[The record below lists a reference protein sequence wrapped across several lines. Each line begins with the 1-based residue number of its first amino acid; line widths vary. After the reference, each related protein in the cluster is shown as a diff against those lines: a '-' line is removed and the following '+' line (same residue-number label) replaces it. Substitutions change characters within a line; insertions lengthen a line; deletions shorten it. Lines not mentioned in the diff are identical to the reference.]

1 MSLQNIRL
9 NTIQST
15 LTNKY
20 TAVIDSTRTINDQ
33 NGKAIN
39 LNNNSSNYSLNI
51 AGSNLIIAS
60 PAYINKRDNIY
71 NINYLKD
78 TTYKYAYNNT
88 DTKSI
93 FERYLK
99 QYSDMNNTLITFTK
113 NKYTGIQKLT
123 NFGNCFSLIA
133 QNICTTIAYNHI
145 VKVVCSDYHSVFLE
159 NTGYVLACGY
169 NKLTRNDDPTAGIA
183 GITGTTNVA
192 GIVWYPQYV
201 LHTNN
206 QRLSNIANIFC
217 SIYSTLFLE
226 STGNVLACGNN
237 NHNST
242 KFGITG
248 TTTSS
253 GVVWYVSYVLD
264 TTGVTGSKL
273 SNIVNICCSDY
284 HTVFLE
290 NTGNV
295 LACGYNNADNTYGYG
310 ITGTQ
315 NSIGIVWYPQYVL
328 INISTK
334 ISNIKCIVC
343 SKYHTVF
350 LENTGNVLACGY
362 NNTNDAK
369 GITSV
374 GSTESIFLDAW
385 FEFENNLNDSSGNNI
400 ILTKNNISPTN
411 FGFDSEFKTTGSYSL
426 YMNYTA
432 QLTTSNLSLKDKSFN
447 ISFDLQ
453 PMTPL
458 DGNIAFICQK
468 KNDSTTSGTLFIG
481 LKRISTNIYSI
492 IMSNTKK
499 DGTHLFI
506 ESQTTYSPNVS
517 GYMFNALGSLV
528 NLKFIYNKATLQCQ
542 IIVNNGN
549 TTTKTLT
556 SAFEIDDTASLLTIG
571 SSGFDKIPNLNNSD
585 FYGFKGYID
594 NMKIYNTHDPTS
606 LIATVY
612 YPKYVVNTTGTIGS
626 KLSNITN
633 VVCSEN
639 HTLFLENT
647 GNVLAVGTTNVTGT
661 SIGTTNT
668 IQTYPKYVLG
678 TTGTSTLS
686 NIIEIVCSKFHTV
699 FLDNNGKVY
708 ACGYNRFENAITGTA
723 TAETSTPYIIWYP
736 QNVLANSGSGQINN
750 IIDINCS
757 EFNTILLENTGN
769 VLSYGFSIVATGTK
783 QSNDGTQTIWYPL
796 YVLDTS
802 GTTNTR
808 LNNINSIVCSKNHTI
823 FLNNKGNIFTCG
835 FVSNGITGTTSS
847 SSLVNVYYPK
857 SIIYNQLPITYHYTK
872 TSIIKVVCSN
882 YHTVFLENTGRVLA
896 CGTNDGTAGITG
908 TRNDNNIVRIPEY
921 VLGTAQG
928 NTYLSNII
936 NIVCSIYN
944 TIFLENT
951 GKVLACGVNTGQ
963 VGITGTRNDN
973 NIVRIPEYVLGNA
986 QGNTYLSNITS
997 IVCSK
1002 YHIVFL
1008 ENTGKVLACGT
1019 NDGLI
1024 GITGTQ
1030 NNNNIVRIPQY
1041 LLGTNQGNTYLSNI
1055 ISIACSIYNTIF
1067 LENTGK
1073 VLACGVNTGQFGIT
1087 GTRND
1092 NNIVRIPEYVLG
1104 NAQGNTYLS
1113 NITSIVCSECHIV
1126 FLENTGRVLACGNNY
1141 NNTGSGILAGIT
1153 GTQSNNNKMVRIPEY
1168 VLGTAQKNTYLS
1180 NIINIVCCNT
1190 LTIFLENTGKVLACG
1205 NNWYSDPFARG
1216 ITGTST
1222 NTLAIVY
1229 IPNYVL
1235 GTRQG
1240 NTYLSNIKNISCS
1253 DYNAVFI
1260 ENSGKILINGTG
1272 NINGTPGQGIT
1283 GTKTSSGAV
1292 IIPEYV
1298 LGTSQD
1304 NTYLINITNVV
1315 HSDYNIV
1322 FLENTGKIIACGY
1335 NNNAKQSSG
1344 SGITG
1349 TQNNDNIVYIPQ
1361 YVQNINNGI
1370 TDFIPGNNCY
1380 FCIENSN
1387 MTSNVVRANFNNDF
1401 GKLGIMNN
1409 FGSLT
1414 SSIITSNIYSYANYI
1429 DKYVVNHTGTGLLS
1443 NVKTISCGNYH
1454 TLFLLNNGNVYSCGY
1469 NNYGQLGLAT
1479 YAIQSIGKPTAVR
1492 NGTNIKTISCG
1503 LYHSVILNNSGD
1515 AYSCGL
1521 NNYGQLGLGNN
1532 NNYNIPTK
1540 ITVTGIIF
1548 SDVECGG
1555 WHTVLQTTTNTAYS
1569 MGLNDGGQLATF
1581 PNGNNQSSPLIVS
1594 NTDASKT
1601 NLTNIKFIRCKN
1613 KLTLWVLD
1621 NNNIYF
1627 SGNNYNF
1634 PAITYTAS
1642 STTIVDDI
1650 YTNIFSDEIYVK
1662 ISETI

>member
-183 GITGTTNVA
+183 GITGTTNVV

-201 LHTNN
+201 LYTNN

-571 SSGFDKIPNLNNSD
+571 SSGFDKITNLNNSD

-708 ACGYNRFENAITGTA
+708 ACGYNRFGNAITGTA

-872 TSIIKVVCSN
+872 TSIIKVVCSD
-882 YHTVFLENTGRVLA
+882 YHTVFLENTGHVLACGYNNTQFAYGITGTRNNSSIVRIPEYVLNINQQYINNIIDIACSSKHSLFLENTGRVLA
-896 CGTNDGTAGITG
+896 CGINETNSYFEGITG
-908 TRNDNNIVRIPEY
+908 TREGSGIVWYAEY
-921 VLGTAQG
+921 VLGTNQGKIYLNNIKSFVCAKNVTFFLENTGRVLACGANNSFGITGTQNNAGVVIVPKYVIGNNQG
-928 NTYLSNII
+928 NTYLN
-936 NIVCSIYN
+936 NIVSIACSETN
-944 TIFLENT
+944 AVFLEDT
-951 GKVLACGVNTGQ
+951 GKVLACGANRDQ
-963 VGITGTRNDN
+963 FGITGTRDN
-973 NIVRIPEYVLGNA
+973 IQNSVRIPEYVLGNSQNKSVINNIIDIA
-986 QGNTYLSNITS
+986 CSDNHTVFLENNGRVLVCGYNSAVGGITGTRESIGVSVYIPEYVIGKSQNDKYLKNIVKIYCNRFIT
-997 IVCSK
+997 
-1002 YHIVFL
+1002 VFL
-1008 ENTGKVLACGT
+1008 ENTGKVLACGLNN
-1019 NDGLI
+1019 NDGLGS
-1024 GITGTQ
+1024 GITGSR
-1030 NNNNIVRIPQY
+1030 NN
-1041 LLGTNQGNTYLSNI
+1041 
-1055 ISIACSIYNTIF
+1055 
-1067 LENTGK
+1067 
-1073 VLACGVNTGQFGIT
+1073 
-1087 GTRND
+1087 
-1092 NNIVRIPEYVLG
+1092 
-1104 NAQGNTYLS
+1104 
-1113 NITSIVCSECHIV
+1113 
-1126 FLENTGRVLACGNNY
+1126 
-1141 NNTGSGILAGIT
+1141 
-1153 GTQSNNNKMVRIPEY
+1153 
-1168 VLGTAQKNTYLS
+1168 
-1180 NIINIVCCNT
+1180 
-1190 LTIFLENTGKVLACG
+1190 
-1205 NNWYSDPFARG
+1205 SD
-1216 ITGTST
+1216 I
-1222 NTLAIVY
+1222 
-1229 IPNYVL
+1229 
-1235 GTRQG
+1235 
-1240 NTYLSNIKNISCS
+1240 
-1253 DYNAVFI
+1253 
-1260 ENSGKILINGTG
+1260 
-1272 NINGTPGQGIT
+1272 
-1283 GTKTSSGAV
+1283 V

-1298 LGTSQD
+1298 LGQAQNNQFLCNIKQIYCSEFSSIFIENSGQVLICGANNNQNRGITGTSYTSGIVLTP
-1304 NTYLINITNVV
+1304 TYVKGSAQNSNNLNNIN
-1315 HSDYNIV
+1315 NISCSAYHIL
-1322 FLENTGKIIACGY
+1322 FSENTGKILACGI
-1335 NNNAKQSSG
+1335 NNNSL
-1344 SGITG
+1344 GITG

-1370 TDFIPGNNCY
+1370 TDFVAGNNCY

-1594 NTDASKT
+1594 NTGDSNP

-1642 STTIVDDI
+1642 STTIVEDI